1 MIFIVFLKK
10 IKIIMKIKLIVV
22 GKTNASYLKTGESNY
37 EDRLKHYCKFEDLL
51 IPQIKNSGKLS
62 NKYLK
67 IKEGKLILK
76 NMHSMDQVI
85 LLDEK
90 GKSFSSID
98 FSNLLNQKL
107 LDSTKRLVFVI
118 GGAFGFSEEV
128 YKRADL
134 KLSFSKMT
142 FSHQM
147 IRLIFKEQ
155 LYRAFT
161 ILKGEK
167 YHHE

>member
-1 MIFIVFLKK
+1 
-10 IKIIMKIKLIVV
+10 MKIRLVV
-22 GKTNASYLKTGESNY
+22 IGKTNSSYLKNGERDY
-37 EDRLKHYCKFEDLL
+37 EDRLKHYCKFEELL
-51 IPQIKNSGKLS
+51 IPPIKNGGKLS
-62 NKYLK
+62 YNEYK
-67 IKEGKLILK
+67 IKEGMLILK
-76 NMHSMDQVI
+76 NIAPKDQVI
-85 LLDEK
+85 LLDK
-90 GKSFSSID
+90 AGKSLSSID
-98 FSNLLNQKL
+98 FSNYLNQKL
-107 LDSTKRLVFVI
+107 LYSSKRLVFVV

-128 YKRADL
+128 YKRSDSR
-134 KLSFSKMT
+134 LSFSKMT

>member
-1 MIFIVFLKK
+1 
-10 IKIIMKIKLIVV
+10 MKIRLIVV
-22 GKTNASYLKTGESNY
+22 GKTNANYLKTGESDY
-37 EDRLKHYCKFEDLL
+37 EERLKHYCKFEEL
-51 IPQIKNSGKLS
+51 IIPPIKNGGKLS
-62 NKYLK
+62 NKDLK

-76 NMHSMDQVI
+76 NIDPMDQLV

-90 GKSFSSID
+90 GKSFSSAD
-98 FSNLLNQKL
+98 FSNFLNQKL
-107 LDSTKRLVFVI
+107 LSSTNRLVFVI

-128 YKRADL
+128 YKRADSKISL
-134 KLSFSKMT
+134 SKMT

-161 ILKGEK
+161 ILKGQK